1 MRATYALLPVASLV
15 CGIFCTPALAA
26 GFQLNESSASGLG
39 TAFAGGAASGDDAS
53 TLWSNP
59 AGMMRVQ
66 TRQAVGVLHLVRP
79 TIRFRDEASV
89 AAAQQPLGGD
99 GGDAGGLNVVPNLY
113 FVQPMGNAWRVG
125 LGVTAPW
132 GLVTEY
138 DDQFIGRF
146 QATKS
151 SIRTLNLNPS
161 VAWRAAD
168 GISVGAGLN
177 IQRMQAEFNNLVNY
191 SAALLS
197 AAAGAGIAPGSETY
211 AAVAQATPGLASKAS
226 VKGADNA
233 FGWNIGVLW
242 DLDSQSRV
250 GLHYRSPVS
259 YRIAGDV
266 RFTNPALPVIPSAPL
281 AGTVAQL
288 SAGVNAG
295 ALFDSAVN
303 AKVKLPPIV
312 NLSAFRAVDPRWD
325 VMADLQWT
333 GWSTIRELRFVRG
346 DGTVLQSTP
355 EHFKDSWKLAVGASY
370 RPGGMWRLRG
380 GLAWDQ
386 SPVRDEFRTPRLPDA
401 NRLWVSAGAQYLF
414 SDSMRLDFGA
424 AYLSS
429 RQAGI
434 DKRGDP
440 PSTPAYGLLNG
451 HYDSHTVIV
460 SAQMA
465 YAF

>member
-1 MRATYALLPVASLV
+1 
-15 CGIFCTPALAA
+15 
-26 GFQLNESSASGLG
+26 
-39 TAFAGGAASGDDAS
+39 
-53 TLWSNP
+53 
-59 AGMMRVQ
+59 
-66 TRQAVGVLHLVRP
+66 
-79 TIRFRDEASV
+79 
-89 AAAQQPLGGD
+89 
-99 GGDAGGLNVVPNLY
+99 
-113 FVQPMGNAWRVG
+113 
-125 LGVTAPW
+125 
-132 GLVTEY
+132 
-138 DDQFIGRF
+138 
-146 QATKS
+146 
-151 SIRTLNLNPS
+151 
-161 VAWRAAD
+161 
-168 GISVGAGLN
+168 
-177 IQRMQAEFNNLVNY
+177 
-191 SAALLS
+191 
-197 AAAGAGIAPGSETY
+197 
-211 AAVAQATPGLASKAS
+211 
-226 VKGADNA
+226 
-233 FGWNIGVLW
+233 
-242 DLDSQSRV
+242 
-250 GLHYRSPVS
+250 
-259 YRIAGDV
+259 
-266 RFTNPALPVIPSAPL
+266 VIPSAPL

-355 EHFKDSWKLAVGASY
+355 ENFKDSWKLAVGASY

>member
-1 MRATYALLPVASLV
+1 MRATAAFGFAVSAVSAIA
-15 CGIFCTPALAA
+15 CAPALGA

-39 TAFAGGAASGDDAS
+39 LSFAGGAASADDAS

-59 AGMMRVQ
+59 AGMARIRTGQVV
-66 TRQAVGVLHLVRP
+66 AVLHLVRP
-79 TIRFRDEASV
+79 TIQFSDEAS
-89 AAAQQPLGGD
+89 APAAQQIPGGN
-99 GGDAGGLNVVPNLY
+99 GGDAGGLNVLPNLY
-113 FVQPMGNAWRVG
+113 LAKPLGGDWWAG
-125 LGVTAPW
+125 LGISAPW

-151 SIRTLNLNPS
+151 SIRTLNLNPG
-161 VAWRAAD
+161 VAWRAAE
-168 GISVGAGLN
+168 GVSVGAGLN
-177 IQRMQAEFNNLVNY
+177 FQRMQAEFNNLVNY
-191 SAALLS
+191 SGALLS
-197 AAAGAGIAPGSETY
+197 AAASAGIAPGTDTFTAIAQSTQSL
-211 AAVAQATPGLASKAS
+211 VARAS

-233 FGWNIGVLW
+233 IGWNIGLLW
-242 DLDSQSRV
+242 EPDSHSRF
-250 GLHYRSPVS
+250 GLHYRSPMS

-266 RFTNPALPVIPSAPL
+266 RFAIPTLPVIPSAPL

-288 SAGVNAG
+288 AAGVNAG
-295 ALFDSAVN
+295 ALFDSTVH

-312 NLSAFRAVDPRWD
+312 NVSGHRAIDPRWD

-346 DGTVLQSTP
+346 DGSVLQETP
-355 EHFKDSWKLAVGASY
+355 ENFRDSWKVAVGATY

-380 GLAWDQ
+380 GMAWDQ

-401 NRLWVSAGAQYLF
+401 NRIWFSGGAQYLV
-414 SDSMRLDFGA
+414 DNAMRLDFGA
-424 AYLSS
+424 AYLRSS
-429 RQAGI
+429 RAAI

-440 PSTPAYGLLNG
+440 PNTAAYGLLNG
-451 HYDSHTVIV
+451 RYDSHTLIV
-460 SAQMA
+460 SAQLA

>member
-1 MRATYALLPVASLV
+1 MRATSALW
-15 CGIFCTPALAA
+15 PALSVVSALACAPALGA

-39 TAFAGGAASGDDAS
+39 LSFAGGAASADDAS

-59 AGMMRVQ
+59 AGM
-66 TRQAVGVLHLVRP
+66 TRLRTGQVVGVLHLVRP
-79 TIRFRDEASV
+79 SIRFRDEASTP
-89 AAAQQPLGGD
+89 AAQQPLGGE
-99 GGDAGGLNVVPNLY
+99 GGDAGGLNVLPNLY
-113 FVQPMGNAWRVG
+113 LARPLGGDWWAG
-125 LGVTAPW
+125 LGISAPW

-138 DDQFIGRF
+138 DDTFIGRF

-177 IQRMQAEFNNLVNY
+177 FQRMQAEFNNFVNY
-191 SAALLS
+191 SGALLS
-197 AAAGAGIAPGSETY
+197 AAAGAGIAPGTDTFT
-211 AAVAQATPGLASKAS
+211 AVAQSTQSLAARAS

-233 FGWNIGVLW
+233 VGWNLGLLW
-242 DLDSQSRV
+242 EPGRDRRF
-250 GLHYRSPVS
+250 GLHYRSPMA

-266 RFTNPALPVIPSAPL
+266 HFTTPALPVIPSAPL

-288 SAGVNAG
+288 AAAVNAG
-295 ALFDSAVN
+295 ALFDSAVH

-312 NLSAFRAVDPRWD
+312 NVSAFRAIDPRWD

-333 GWSTIRELRFVRG
+333 GWSTIRELRFVRD
-346 DGTVLQSTP
+346 DGSVLQETP
-355 EHFKDSWKLAVGASY
+355 ENFRDSWKLAVGVNY

-401 NRLWVSAGAQYLF
+401 NRIWLSGGAQYLV
-414 SDSMRLDFGA
+414 DNAMRLDFGA
-424 AYLSS
+424 AYLRNSG
-429 RQAGI
+429 AGI

-440 PSTPAYGLLNG
+440 PNTAAYGLLNG
-451 HYDSHTVIV
+451 RYDSHTFIV
-460 SAQMA
+460 SAQLA